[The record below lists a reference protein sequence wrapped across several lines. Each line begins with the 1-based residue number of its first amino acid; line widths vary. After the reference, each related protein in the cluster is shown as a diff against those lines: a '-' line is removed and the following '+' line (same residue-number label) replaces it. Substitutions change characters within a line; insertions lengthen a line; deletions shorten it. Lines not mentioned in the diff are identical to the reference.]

1 MIDENLYRET
11 FSRLRASGEAKK
23 EVLLKMNETKKST
36 RRPWKALRAAG
47 LAAMLTVALAVSA
60 NAASGGELLES
71 IYRSFAITLTT
82 TNGDETFM
90 VNVSDGVPDGTIQG
104 LFSEQGSAVTEE
116 RDGRLYL
123 KINGEETDI
132 TDALTQNGEYTMEVE
147 DGDVTTI
154 ITVQGTVEDHM
165 ILSSAED
172 SNMYY
177 VTTSGSGQN
186 MGALD
191 SAKAGLQG
199 TEEVQISTESR
210 PASDVEE

>member
-23 EVLLKMNETKKST
+23 EVLLQMNETKKST

-82 TNGDETFM
+82 TNGDETFT